1 MPGAAL
7 AACIYS
13 PDPVP
18 PGRRSATDATYATYG
33 VVRGHVAPCTYVHL
47 SPPYDASTRTHG
59 SHQRISCTY
68 VRAIDQIGASD
79 GMDACICWEAWEKWE
94 MGSEQIHP
102 ACDGGRKRRQR
113 MNGNNPERGQA
124 NRESWRDRDREVNV
138 RRGSSVMHPGSQQTA
153 TDAIQGTWPLPASP
167 GVQPKYR

>member
-1 MPGAAL
+1 
-7 AACIYS
+7 
-13 PDPVP
+13 
-18 PGRRSATDATYATYG
+18 
-33 VVRGHVAPCTYVHL
+33 
-47 SPPYDASTRTHG
+47 
-59 SHQRISCTY
+59 
-68 VRAIDQIGASD
+68 
-79 GMDACICWEAWEKWE
+79 
-94 MGSEQIHP
+94 
-102 ACDGGRKRRQR
+102 